1 MPCFLLYINM
11 FYDYKNY
18 IVFFTTIFSPCR
30 SHNKQFDHYDIS
42 MIYYFRT
49 WKVHKCERT
58 FCKELS
64 LHRTECLPV
73 SSWSVS
79 LYING
84 RHEKKAS
91 VSIDHAILNWP
102 SAARSRDSF
111 YTDGEPRGSSR
122 VFHVDPEGFLR
133 SFPPSCSVLA
143 FWIRATLYCTHG
155 RYIRPKCS
163 ALVPPYWFK
172 LLIVNLSPSR
182 AWRVTFN
189 AATTTRIFFFD
200 CLFIQCT
207 AKISRGQLWNFNVVA
222 FLFRLF

>member
-1 MPCFLLYINM
+1 MLYFLLQYFLRVEAIMYNL
-11 FYDYKNY
+11 
-18 IVFFTTIFSPCR
+18 ITTISLR
-30 SHNKQFDHYDIS
+30 SI
-42 MIYYFRT
+42 IRT

-64 LHRTECLPV
+64 LHRTECLPI

-79 LYING
+79 LCING

-182 AWRVTFN
+182 ARRVTFN
-189 AATTTRIFFFD
+189 AATTTRIFFFG

-207 AKISRGQLWNFNVVA
+207 AKISRG
-222 FLFRLF
+222 